1 MMSRYLRHV
10 LKLGLLVG
18 DMAVSGA
25 GGLVFLR
32 SFRMVAMRQ
41 ERPDVRPSMRAD
53 GRSTKPFAGN
63 GAALILLALVAS
75 EAAAAMVAFRG

>member
-1 MMSRYLRHV
+1 
-10 LKLGLLVG
+10 
-18 DMAVSGA
+18 
-25 GGLVFLR
+25 
-32 SFRMVAMRQ
+32 
-41 ERPDVRPSMRAD
+41 MRAD